1 MNRPMVNVYEPDEEG
16 VEHLV
21 YREMND
27 EEFKDHK
34 ARLKVAKNIPDMEHP
49 LLTQIKNMSDEERQ
63 QLRELL
69 A

>member
-34 ARLKVAKNIPDMEHP
+34 TRLKVAKNLTDMEHP
-49 LLTQIKNMSDEERQ
+49 LLTQVKSMSDEEKTM
-63 QLRELL
+63 LRDLL
-69 A
+69 N